1 MRWVPSCPAHWGE
14 RGASNAAMNACVR
27 DQAPLVWRAGPHGA
41 IDAAMPDLPMALT
54 GVPTHELE
62 QLLRLVHH
70 QKIEL
75 PITPVSLAFAGLQHR
90 SAEIMQS
97 LRGLDE
103 KGARAV
109 LVAVLA
115 ERKQA

>member
-1 MRWVPSCPAHWGE
+1 MGAFMPGPLARAQDIE
-14 RGASNAAMNACVR
+14 RGPSGPGSDV
-27 DQAPLVWRAGPHGA
+27 APLVWRAGSPSA
-41 IDAAMPDLPMALT
+41 IDRAMPDLPMALT

-70 QKIEL
+70 QKIEI

-90 SAEIMQS
+90 AAELMQS